1 MTAIT
6 RIYYARSRRML
17 ELEFDDG
24 SEGAL
29 SAEFLRVHS
38 PSAEVRGHA
47 SGQEVLQTGKQ
58 DVSVSDIKPIGHYAV
73 QLVFDDGHDSGI
85 FTWRYL
91 YELTRNQTL
100 LWQRYIEAL
109 DAAGSSRDPS
119 VQVVHIKP

>member
-85 FTWRYL
+85 FTWPYL

-100 LWQRYIEAL
+100 LWQRYIETL

>member
-1 MTAIT
+1 MFRT
-6 RIYYARSRRML
+6 S
-17 ELEFDDG
+17 
-24 SEGAL
+24 
-29 SAEFLRVHS
+29 
-38 PSAEVRGHA
+38 
-47 SGQEVLQTGKQ
+47 
-58 DVSVSDIKPIGHYAV
+58 KPIGHYAV

-85 FTWRYL
+85 FTWPYL

>member
-1 MTAIT
+1 
-6 RIYYARSRRML
+6 ML

-47 SGQEVLQTGKQ
+47 SGQEVLQTGKR

-85 FTWRYL
+85 FTWPYL

>member
-1 MTAIT
+1 M
-6 RIYYARSRRML
+6 
-17 ELEFDDG
+17 
-24 SEGAL
+24 
-29 SAEFLRVHS
+29 HS

-85 FTWRYL
+85 FTWPYL

>member
-1 MTAIT
+1 
-6 RIYYARSRRML
+6 ML

-85 FTWRYL
+85 FTWPYL

>member
-1 MTAIT
+1 
-6 RIYYARSRRML
+6 ML

-58 DVSVSDIKPIGHYAV
+58 DVSVSDIKTHRPLCGATC
-73 QLVFDDGHDSGI
+73 F
-85 FTWRYL
+85 R
-91 YELTRNQTL
+91 
-100 LWQRYIEAL
+100 
-109 DAAGSSRDPS
+109 
-119 VQVVHIKP
+119 

>member
-85 FTWRYL
+85 FTWPYL

-100 LWQRYIEAL
+100 LWQHYIEAL